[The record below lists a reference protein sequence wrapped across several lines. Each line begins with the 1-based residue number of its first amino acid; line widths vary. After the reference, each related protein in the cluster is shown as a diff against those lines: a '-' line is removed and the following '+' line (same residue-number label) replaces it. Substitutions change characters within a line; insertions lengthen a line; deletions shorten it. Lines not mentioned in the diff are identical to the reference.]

1 VSAEGEATV
10 LKGSCLCQGVK
21 YQAEGPI
28 VAVARCHCEQCRKA
42 SGSEF
47 ASNGSVPA
55 TSFHVLQGEELLEQF
70 EWSPGEA
77 RVFCRRCGSP
87 LFKRSAKNPN
97 MVRLRL
103 GALDVEIDVKPTMH
117 VFVSEKPGWS
127 EITDALPQYE
137 KSVPPKSQ

>member
-1 VSAEGEATV
+1 M
-10 LKGSCLCQGVK
+10 LRGSCLCGGVK
-21 YQAEGPI
+21 YQAEGPLSL
-28 VAVARCHCEQCRKA
+28 VARCHCDQCRKQ

-55 TSFHVLQGEELLEQF
+55 ASFRVLQGESLLKQF

-77 RVFCRRCGSP
+77 RVFCGHCGSP
-87 LFKRSAKNPN
+87 IFKRSASAPN

-103 GALDVEIDVKPTMH
+103 GCLDVEIDAKPTLH
-117 VFVSEKPGWS
+117 AFVAEKPAWS

-137 KSVPPKSQ
+137 RTVVANR